1 MEQETTSL
9 ATGAAGYAPDRVVGW
24 YSRTKAMASQRVLDA
39 ARSLGLNACIVHPS
53 GIMGPEE
60 YAIST
65 TTRTVLQILGGDHTS
80 LQKSKRHERMDQT
93 HGLPVDAACLLR
105 GAGEGEDSVPQT
117 KDGFLRRYWRTIAQ
131 GQVDRTHE
139 RAIDVRWCPCP
150 PSPARAASGW
160 VPSPRAAPGGPHRL
174 GHAAIGRVA
183 GGQRPLRGF
192 FAVSAKGNHYFADQH
207 SRLSYNLLAQRRV
220 LNFWGISY
228 DACSANPA
236 SAYTRRQLRANADY
250 VYAVW
255 PGMKLSASLYVN
267 YTDATRMGDP
277 AYLEGQRPAYFLA
290 GAGLAVEYDT
300 RDFIPQPT
308 RGVYVSVRTIAYPG
322 WAGNFGRTVVST
334 TAIADAYVSPWRGG
348 VLAADLYGKFN
359 TRNAPWTLCEELGFG
374 GYRMRGLLRGPLHR
388 QQPHGRPGGAAPARV
403 VAAGP
408 GGLGRRGGDVPP
420 LRRPAVIRRAA
431 HLGRGAALR
440 VQAPRQPARG
450 LRLRARHARHRVPN
464 VRGVLNGTGHAKAA
478 RRKTGLFPAP
488 ADTLLRLPGRTGH
501 IGGAP
506 SSFFFII
513 QPKF

>member
-1 MEQETTSL
+1 M
-9 ATGAAGYAPDRVVGW
+9 RGW
-24 YSRTKAMASQRVLDA
+24 TK
-39 ARSLGLNACIVHPS
+39 
-53 GIMGPEE
+53 
-60 YAIST
+60 
-65 TTRTVLQILGGDHTS
+65 
-80 LQKSKRHERMDQT
+80 RM
-93 HGLPVDAACLLR
+93 ACLWMLLACFVVP
-105 GAGEGEDSVPQT
+105 GKGEDSVPQT

-139 RAIDVRWCPCP
+139 RAIDVTVVPMPTFTREGSFGLGAIATGLYRVDRTDSVMP
-150 PSPARAASGW
+150 PSDVSLVGNAS
-160 VPSPRAAPGGPHRL
+160 
-174 GHAAIGRVA
+174 
-183 GGQRPLRGF
+183 LRGF

-322 WAGNFGRTVVST
+322 WAGNFGRTVVNT

-359 TRNAPWTLCEELGFG
+359 TRNAPWTLREEMGLG
-374 GYRMRGLLRGPLHR
+374 GYRMRGYYAGRYIDNNLMAAQVELRQHVWWRLGLAAW
-388 QQPHGRPGGAAPARV
+388 GGAGVTFPRF
-403 VAAGP
+403 
-408 GGLGRRGGDVPP
+408 D
-420 LRRPAVIRRAA
+420 
-431 HLGRGAALR
+431 ALR
-440 VQAPRQPARG
+440 WSDVLPTWGVG
-450 LRLRARHARHRVPN
+450 LRFEFEHRVN
-464 VRGVLNGTGHAKAA
+464 LRVDYGFGRDTRGIVFQMSEA
-478 RRKTGLFPAP
+478 F
-488 ADTLLRLPGRTGH
+488 
-501 IGGAP
+501 
-506 SSFFFII
+506 
-513 QPKF
+513 